1 MEAMAQVNSMIYPDL
16 ASINMYKLHLA
27 WLFYHILP

>member
-16 ASINMYKLHLA
+16 ASINMYELHCMA
-27 WLFYHILP
+27 ILPYSP